1 MWSFIKSWCSNVLNV
16 FKSNSSSSHSS
27 YKSKSKYKSKCV
39 ELRVGGSNKLLSSI
53 HSHFFHYYPEYSTLY
68 LVFEL
73 ENLSTAQQL
82 QSQIE
87 SFTSSKYPDISHDLE
102 FHLFESYRFET
113 TIEAQV
119 FNETILKSEGV
130 VE

>member
-1 MWSFIKSWCSNVLNV
+1 MWSFMKSWCSN
-16 FKSNSSSSHSS
+16 FFRSNSSSHSS
-27 YKSKSKYKSKCV
+27 YKSKYKSKCV
-39 ELRVGGSNKLLSSI
+39 ELRVGGNNKLLSFI
-53 HSHFFHYYPEYSTLY
+53 HSHFFHHYPEYTTLY

-73 ENLSTAQQL
+73 ETLEIAQQL

-87 SFTSSKYPDISHDLE
+87 SFTSSKYPDILHELE